1 MATTISGVELGFALG
16 KKYNAVVESLSH
28 VQLFAILWTV
38 AHQAPL
44 FMEFSRQEYWSELP
58 FPIPEDI
65 PHPGIEPK
73 SHMSP
78 ALGVDS
84 LPLHHLGSPF
94 NTNLQC
100 LKFDK
105 IKYCQQTKNF
115 SFTLLS
121 EVFGAS
127 N

>member
-1 MATTISGVELGFALG
+1 MATTIPGVELCFAVG
-16 KKYNAVVESLSH
+16 KKYNVVESLSH

-38 AHQAPL
+38 AHQVPQ

-58 FPIPEDI
+58 FPTPGDL
-65 PHPGIEPK
+65 PHPGIELK
-73 SHMSP
+73 SYMSP

-105 IKYCQQTKNF
+105 IKYCLQTKIF
-115 SFTLLS
+115 SFTLLN
-121 EVFGAS
+121 EVYGAS

>member
-1 MATTISGVELGFALG
+1 MATKIPGVELCFALG
-16 KKYNAVVESLSH
+16 KKYNVVVESLSY
-28 VQLFAILWTV
+28 VQLFAILLTV
-38 AHQAPL
+38 AHQVPL
-44 FMEFSRQEYWSELP
+44 FMKFSRQEYWSELP
-58 FPIPEDI
+58 FPTPGDR
-65 PHPGIEPK
+65 PHPGIEPE
-73 SHMSP
+73 SYITP

-105 IKYCQQTKNF
+105 IKYCQQSKNF
-115 SFTLLS
+115 SFTLLN